1 MKKLIAILVFCL
13 FNLVSYSQVIHPLN
27 WGMTQEEVTTAMKNN
42 DCHLDSVDY
51 IDSVDNTLIT
61 YNIVS
66 YCNFQVDYVKFQF
79 NENYNYGLTSITFW
93 KRVNTLKKE
102 INLRYEWKEHFG
114 SYYQKFMDGKY
125 IAYYIFD
132 DNYNYIGIIT
142 IYKEDDNKYTVMFIN
157 TYR

>member
-27 WGMTQEEVTTAMKNN
+27 WGMTQEEVTTAMN
-42 DCHLDSVDY
+42 CHLDSL
-51 IDSVDNTLIT
+51 DNNSLIT
-61 YNIVS
+61 YDIVS
-66 YCNFQVDYVKFQF
+66 YDNFQIDYVIFSF
-79 NENYNYGLTSITFW
+79 NHNYKYGLTSILLI
-93 KRVNTLKKE
+93 KNVNTL
-102 INLRYEWKEHFG
+102 IDAITLRDDWMKHFG

>member
-1 MKKLIAILVFCL
+1 MKKLVIMFVFCL

-42 DCHLDSVDY
+42 DCYLDSLNNN
-51 IDSVDNTLIT
+51 SLIT
-61 YNIVS
+61 YDIVS
-66 YCNFQVDYVKFQF
+66 YCNYQVDDVIFSF
-79 NENYNYGLTSITFW
+79 NQDYRYGLTSINFF
-93 KRVNTLKKE
+93 KKVNTLKE
-102 INLRYEWKEHFG
+102 AINLRDEWKEHFG
-114 SYYQKFMDGKY
+114 SHYQKFMNGKY

-157 TYR
+157 TYC